1 MRIEWT
7 AQAVKE
13 MRKIPSIIR
22 ERIIA
27 KAEAYAADPAALA
40 NNVKQLAG
48 SDLLRLRVGDY
59 RLLFRVEG
67 EAMAVM
73 VVLRVRHRRDAYD

>member
-7 AQAVKE
+7 AQAIKE
-13 MRKIPSIIR
+13 MRKIPLPVR

-27 KAEAYAADPAALA
+27 KAEAYAAAPASLA

-48 SDLLRLRVGDY
+48 SDLLRLRIGDY
-59 RLLFRVEG
+59 RLIFRIERNVLS
-67 EAMAVM
+67 VM
-73 VVLRVRHRRDAYD
+73 VVLRVRHRREAYD